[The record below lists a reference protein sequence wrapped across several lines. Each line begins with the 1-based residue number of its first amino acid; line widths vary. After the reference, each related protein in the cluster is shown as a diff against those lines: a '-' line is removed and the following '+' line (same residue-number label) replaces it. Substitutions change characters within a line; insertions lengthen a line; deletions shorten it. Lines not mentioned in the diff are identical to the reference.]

1 MRMSTKPNTPKGM
14 RDFLPHEVM
23 RRYHIMDVMK
33 SQFERYGFLP
43 IETPSMERRE
53 LLLGKYGDEGD
64 RLVFKVLN
72 SGEKVKKVD
81 LDALDKGELSRFGN
95 SLSDKAMRYDLTV
108 PFARFVV
115 QHQNELSF
123 PFKRYQMQ
131 PVWRADRPQHGRF
144 QEFTQCDADA
154 IGSDSLL
161 LELEFIQM
169 VDSIF
174 SDLQLSGCTLRIN
187 HRKVLESIAHRAG
200 AGAEAT
206 RFFTILDKLD
216 KVGWEEVKRL
226 LLDADF
232 DIDILDKI
240 NAALQAKSTT
250 DQVDALKQLIG
261 TSDSDLDP
269 LQDLGFLFSNFGQL
283 TSIKV
288 VFDWTLAR
296 GLDYYTG
303 IIFEISP
310 PKQVSVGSIGAGG
323 RYDDLTGVFGMKD
336 MSGIGISFGLDRI
349 ELVLSELDLFPP
361 ALHSSIDVLV
371 VNFSMELITALFPYI
386 SELRNQGKRVFVYPS
401 AVKLK
406 KQLGLANQLQI
417 PYALLMG
424 ELEWKKQSCTLK
436 NLHSGEQSTILL
448 NHLTQ
453 YNWNNL
459 LLH

>member
-1 MRMSTKPNTPKGM
+1 M

-23 RRYHIMDVMK
+23 RRNHIMGVMK
-33 SQFERYGFLP
+33 TQFERYGFLP

-53 LLLGKYGDEGD
+53 MLLGKYGDEGD

-72 SGEKVKKVD
+72 SGEKVKKAD
-81 LDALDKGELSRFGN
+81 LDALKNGELSRFGN
-95 SLSDKAMRYDLTV
+95 SLSEKAMRYDLTV

-123 PFKRYQMQ
+123 PFKRYQIQ

-161 LELEFIQM
+161 LELEYIHM
-169 VDSIF
+169 VDAIF
-174 SDLQLSGCTLRIN
+174 EDLRLLGCTLRVN
-187 HRKVLESIAHRAG
+187 HRKVLEAIAHRAG
-200 AGAEAT
+200 AGAKT
-206 RFFTILDKLD
+206 TSFFTILDKLD

-226 LLDADF
+226 LHDAEY
-232 DIDILDKI
+232 DIEIIDSIQRTI
-240 NAALQAKSTT
+240 AEKSTA
-250 DQVDALKQLIG
+250 DQLDALKQLIG
-261 TSDSDLDP
+261 SSESDDDP
-269 LQDLGFLFSNFGQL
+269 LQELGFLFSNLGQL
-283 TSIKV
+283 NSTSV

-303 IIFEISP
+303 TIFEISAP
-310 PKQVSVGSIGAGG
+310 EQVSVGSIGAGG

-361 ALHSSIDVLV
+361 ALHTSIDVLV

-401 AVKLK
+401 ATKLK
-406 KQLGLANQLQI
+406 KQLGLANQLRI
-417 PYALLMG
+417 PYALIMG
-424 ELEWKKQSCTLK
+424 ELEWKEKSCTLK
-436 NLHSGEQSTILL
+436 NLHSGEQSKIRL
-448 NHLTQ
+448 NYLTQ
-453 YNWNNL
+453 YNWDNL
-459 LLH
+459 PLH

>member
-14 RDFLPHEVM
+14 RDFLPHEVIRRNHIMGVM
-23 RRYHIMDVMK
+23 RRH
-33 SQFERYGFLP
+33 FERYGFLP
-43 IETPSMERRE
+43 IETPAMERRE

-72 SGEKVKKVD
+72 SGEKVKKAD
-81 LDALDKGELSRFGN
+81 LEALKKSELSRFGN
-95 SLSDKAMRYDLTV
+95 SLSDKALRYDLTV

-131 PVWRADRPQHGRF
+131 SVWRADRPQHGRF

-169 VDSIF
+169 VDAIF
-174 SDLQLSGCTLRIN
+174 WDLRLSGCTLRIN
-187 HRKVLESIAHRAG
+187 HRKVLEVIAQRAG
-200 AGAEAT
+200 AGAET
-206 RFFTILDKLD
+206 KRFFTILDKLD
-216 KVGWEEVKRL
+216 KVGWDEVKRL

-232 DIDILDKI
+232 DIDIIDTI
-240 NAALQAKSTT
+240 QVALQGKSTV
-250 DQVDALKQLIG
+250 DQLDALGQLIG
-261 TSDSDLDP
+261 NSDNDIDPIQDLD
-269 LQDLGFLFSNFGQL
+269 FLFSNLVQL
-283 TSIKV
+283 NSIKV

-303 IIFEISP
+303 TIFEISAP
-310 PKQVSVGSIGAGG
+310 EQVSVGSIGAGG

-361 ALHSSIDVLV
+361 ALHTSIDVMV
-371 VNFSMELITALFPYI
+371 VNFSMEMITALFPYI
-386 SELRNQGKRVFVYPS
+386 SELRKQGKRVFVYPS
-401 AVKLK
+401 AAKLK

-417 PYALLMG
+417 PRALIMG
-424 ELEWKKQSCTLK
+424 DIEWKEKSCTLK
-436 NLHSGEQSTILL
+436 DLRTGEQSTIPLDRL
-448 NHLTQ
+448 AQH
-453 YNWNNL
+453 NWD
-459 LLH
+459 

>member
-23 RRYHIMDVMK
+23 RRNHIMGVMK

-72 SGEKVKKVD
+72 SGEKVKKAD
-81 LDALDKGELSRFGN
+81 IEALKNGELSRFGN

-169 VDSIF
+169 IDAIF
-174 SDLQLSGCTLRIN
+174 GDLQLSGCTLRIN
-187 HRKVLESIAHRAG
+187 HRKVLETIAQLAG
-200 AGAEAT
+200 ARKET
-206 RFFTILDKLD
+206 THFFTILDKLD

-226 LLDADF
+226 LLEADF

-240 NAALQAKSTT
+240 NSALEGKSTA
-250 DQVDALKQLIG
+250 DQLDALGQLIG
-261 TSDSDLDP
+261 NSGIDDEP
-269 LQDLGFLFSNFGQL
+269 IQDLGFLFSNLGQL
-283 TSIKV
+283 SSTKV
-288 VFDWTLAR
+288 VL
-296 GLDYYTG
+296 
-303 IIFEISP
+303 E
-310 PKQVSVGSIGAGG
+310 SVACIGRQSI
-323 RYDDLTGVFGMKD
+323 
-336 MSGIGISFGLDRI
+336 
-349 ELVLSELDLFPP
+349 
-361 ALHSSIDVLV
+361 
-371 VNFSMELITALFPYI
+371 
-386 SELRNQGKRVFVYPS
+386 
-401 AVKLK
+401 
-406 KQLGLANQLQI
+406 LG
-417 PYALLMG
+417 
-424 ELEWKKQSCTLK
+424 
-436 NLHSGEQSTILL
+436 
-448 NHLTQ
+448 
-453 YNWNNL
+453 
-459 LLH
+459 

>member
-14 RDFLPHEVM
+14 RDFLPHQVM
-23 RRYHIMDVMK
+23 RRNHIMEVMK
-33 SQFERYGFLP
+33 TQFERFGFLP
-43 IETPSMERRE
+43 IQTPSMERRE

-72 SGEKVKKVD
+72 SGEKVKKAD
-81 LDALDKGELSRFGN
+81 LDALEKGELSRFGN
-95 SLSDKAMRYDLTV
+95 SLSDKALRYDLTV

-169 VDSIF
+169 IDAIF
-174 SDLQLSGCTLRIN
+174 EDLQLSDCTLRIN
-187 HRKVLESIAHRAG
+187 HRKVLEAIAQLSG
-200 AGAEAT
+200 AGAETT

-216 KVGWEEVKRL
+216 KVGWKEVKRL
-226 LLDADF
+226 LLEADF
-232 DIDILDKI
+232 DIDIIDTI
-240 NAALQAKSTT
+240 QVALQGKSTA
-250 DQVDALKQLIG
+250 DQLDALGQLIG
-261 TSDSDLDP
+261 NSGNDDDP
-269 LQDLGFLFSNFGQL
+269 IQDLGFLFSNLGQL
-283 TSIKV
+283 SSTKV

-303 IIFEISP
+303 TIFEISAP
-310 PKQVSVGSIGAGG
+310 EQVSVGSIGAGG

-361 ALHSSIDVLV
+361 ALHTSIDVLV
-371 VNFSMELITALFPYI
+371 VNFSVELIMALFPYI
-386 SELRNQGKRVFVYPS
+386 NELREQGKRVFVYPS
-401 AVKLK
+401 AAKLK

-417 PYALLMG
+417 PYALIMG
-424 ELEWKKQSCTLK
+424 DSEWKEQSCTLK
-436 NLHSGEQSTILL
+436 DLRTGEQTTILL
-448 NHLTQ
+448 DRLTQ
-453 YNWNNL
+453 YSL
-459 LLH
+459 D

>member
-23 RRYHIMDVMK
+23 RRNHIMGVMK
-33 SQFERYGFLP
+33 TQFERYGFLP
-43 IETPSMERRE
+43 IETPAMERRE

-72 SGEKVKKVD
+72 SGEKVKKAD
-81 LDALDKGELSRFGN
+81 LEALKNGELSRFGN

-161 LELEFIQM
+161 LELEYIQM

-187 HRKVLESIAHRAG
+187 HRKVLEAIAQLAG
-200 AGAEAT
+200 AGAETT

-226 LLDADF
+226 LLEADF

-240 NAALQAKSTT
+240 NAALEGKSTT
-250 DQVDALKQLIG
+250 DQLDALGQLLGI
-261 TSDSDLDP
+261 SDSDHDP
-269 LQDLGFLFSNFGQL
+269 VQDLGFLFSNLGQL
-283 TSIKV
+283 SSTKV

-303 IIFEISP
+303 TIFEISAP
-310 PKQVSVGSIGAGG
+310 EQVSVGSIGAGG

-361 ALHSSIDVLV
+361 VLHTSIDVLV
-371 VNFSMELITALFPYI
+371 VNFSMDMITSLIPYI
-386 SELRNQGKRVFVYPS
+386 SELRKQGKRVFVYPS
-401 AVKLK
+401 AAKLK
-406 KQLGLANQLQI
+406 RQLGLANQLQI
-417 PYALLMG
+417 PHALIMG
-424 ELEWKKQSCTLK
+424 ESEWKEQSCTLK
-436 NLHSGEQSTILL
+436 DLRTGEQSTIPLDG
-448 NHLTQ
+448 LTQ
-453 YNWNNL
+453 YSWD
-459 LLH
+459 

>member
-14 RDFLPHEVM
+14 RDFLPHQVM
-23 RRYHIMDVMK
+23 RRNHIMEVMK
-33 SQFERYGFLP
+33 TQFERFGFLP
-43 IETPSMERRE
+43 IQTPSMERRE

-72 SGEKVKKVD
+72 SGEKVKKAD

-95 SLSDKAMRYDLTV
+95 SLSDKALRYDLTV

-169 VDSIF
+169 IDAIF
-174 SDLQLSGCTLRIN
+174 GDLQLSGCTLRIN
-187 HRKVLESIAHRAG
+187 HRKVLEAIAKQAG
-200 AGAEAT
+200 AGADTT

-240 NAALQAKSTT
+240 NAALDGKSTA
-250 DQVDALKQLIG
+250 DQLDALRQLLG
-261 TSDSDLDP
+261 TSDSDHDP
-269 LQDLGFLFSNFGQL
+269 VQDLSFLFSNLGQL
-283 TSIKV
+283 NSTKV

-303 IIFEISP
+303 IIFEISAP
-310 PKQVSVGSIGAGG
+310 EQVSVGSIGAGG

-349 ELVLSELDLFPP
+349 ELVLSELDLFPT
-361 ALHSSIDVLV
+361 ALHTSIDVMV
-371 VNFSMELITALFPYI
+371 VNFSMDMITSFFPYI
-386 SELRNQGKRVFVYPS
+386 SELRKQGKRVFVYPS
-401 AVKLK
+401 AAKLK

-417 PYALLMG
+417 PYALIMG
-424 ELEWKKQSCTLK
+424 EKEWKSQTCTLK
-436 NLHSGEQSTILL
+436 DLRTGDQSTIELDR
-448 NHLTQ
+448 LTEI
-453 YNWNNL
+453 NL
-459 LLH
+459 V

>member
-23 RRYHIMDVMK
+23 RRNHIMGVMK
-33 SQFERYGFLP
+33 TQFERYGFLP
-43 IETPSMERRE
+43 IETPAMERRE

-72 SGEKVKKVD
+72 SGEKVKKAD
-81 LDALDKGELSRFGN
+81 IEALKSGELSRFGN

-169 VDSIF
+169 IDAIF
-174 SDLQLSGCTLRIN
+174 GDLQLSGCTLRIN
-187 HRKVLESIAHRAG
+187 HRKVLETIAQLAG
-200 AGAEAT
+200 ARKETT

-226 LLDADF
+226 LLEADF
-232 DIDILDKI
+232 DIDILDKT
-240 NAALQAKSTT
+240 NAALEGKSTT
-250 DQVDALKQLIG
+250 DQLEALGQLIG
-261 TSDSDLDP
+261 NSGIDDEP
-269 LQDLGFLFSNFGQL
+269 IQDLGFLFSNLGQL
-283 TSIKV
+283 SSTKV

-303 IIFEISP
+303 TIFEISAP
-310 PKQVSVGSIGAGG
+310 EQVSVGSIGAGG
-323 RYDDLTGVFGMKD
+323 RYDDLTGVFGIKD

-349 ELVLSELDLFPP
+349 ELVLSELDLFSP
-361 ALHSSIDVLV
+361 ALHTLIDVLV
-371 VNFSMELITALFPYI
+371 VNFSMDMITSLIPYI
-386 SELRNQGKRVFVYPS
+386 SELRKQGKRVFVYPS
-401 AVKLK
+401 AAKLK

-417 PYALLMG
+417 PHALIMG
-424 ELEWKKQSCTLK
+424 ESEWKEQSCTLK
-436 NLHSGEQSTILL
+436 DLRTGDQSTIPLDG
-448 NHLTQ
+448 LTQ
-453 YNWNNL
+453 YSWD
-459 LLH
+459 

>member
-1 MRMSTKPNTPKGM
+1 MHMSTKPNTPKGM

-23 RRYHIMDVMK
+23 RRNHIMGVMK
-33 SQFERYGFLP
+33 TQFERYGFLP
-43 IETPSMERRE
+43 IETPAMERRE

-72 SGEKVKKVD
+72 SGEKVKKAD
-81 LDALDKGELSRFGN
+81 LEALKNGELSRFGN

-161 LELEFIQM
+161 LELEYIQM
-169 VDSIF
+169 VDAIF
-174 SDLQLSGCTLRIN
+174 GDLQLSGCTLRIN
-187 HRKVLESIAHRAG
+187 HRKVLETIAHRAG
-200 AGAEAT
+200 AKAETT

-240 NAALQAKSTT
+240 NAALEGKSTT
-250 DQVDALKQLIG
+250 DQLDALKQLIG
-261 TSDSDLDP
+261 NFTGDDNP
-269 LQDLGFLFSNFGQL
+269 LQDLGFLFSNLGQL
-283 TSIKV
+283 SSTTV

-303 IIFEISP
+303 TIFEISAP
-310 PKQVSVGSIGAGG
+310 EQVSVGSIGAGG

-361 ALHSSIDVLV
+361 ALHTSIDVMV
-371 VNFSMELITALFPYI
+371 VNFSMDMITSLIPYI
-386 SELRNQGKRVFVYPS
+386 NELRKQGKRVFVYPS
-401 AVKLK
+401 AAKLK

-417 PYALLMG
+417 PHALIMG
-424 ELEWKKQSCTLK
+424 ESEWKDQSCTLK
-436 NLHSGEQSTILL
+436 DLRTGEQSTIPLDR
-448 NHLTQ
+448 LTQ
-453 YNWNNL
+453 YNWV
-459 LLH
+459 

>member
-23 RRYHIMDVMK
+23 HRNHIMGVMK
-33 SQFERYGFLP
+33 TQFERFGFLP
-43 IETPSMERRE
+43 IETPAMERRE

-72 SGEKVKKVD
+72 SGEKVKKAD
-81 LDALDKGELSRFGN
+81 LEALKNGELSRFGN

-161 LELEFIQM
+161 LELEYIQM
-169 VDSIF
+169 VDAIF
-174 SDLQLSGCTLRIN
+174 GDLQLSGCTLRIN
-187 HRKVLESIAHRAG
+187 HRKVLEAIAQLAG
-200 AGAEAT
+200 AGTETT

-240 NAALQAKSTT
+240 NAALEGKSTT
-250 DQVDALKQLIG
+250 DQLDALKQLIG
-261 TSDSDLDP
+261 NFTGDDNS
-269 LQDLGFLFSNFGQL
+269 LQDLGFLFSNLGQRSS
-283 TSIKV
+283 TTV

-303 IIFEISP
+303 TIFEISAP
-310 PKQVSVGSIGAGG
+310 EQVSVGSIGAGG

-361 ALHSSIDVLV
+361 ALHTSIDVMV
-371 VNFSMELITALFPYI
+371 VNFSMDMITSLIPYI
-386 SELRNQGKRVFVYPS
+386 NELRKQGKRVFVYPS
-401 AVKLK
+401 AAKLK

-417 PYALLMG
+417 PHALIMG
-424 ELEWKKQSCTLK
+424 ESEWKEQSCTLK
-436 NLHSGEQSTILL
+436 DLRTGEQSTIPLDR
-448 NHLTQ
+448 LTQ
-453 YNWNNL
+453 YNWD
-459 LLH
+459 

>member
-1 MRMSTKPNTPKGM
+1 MHMSTKPNTPKGM
-14 RDFLPHEVM
+14 RDFLPQEVM
-23 RRYHIMDVMK
+23 RRNHIMGVMK
-33 SQFERYGFLP
+33 TQFERYGFLP
-43 IETPSMERRE
+43 IETPAMERRE

-72 SGEKVKKVD
+72 SGEKVKKAD

-95 SLSDKAMRYDLTV
+95 SLSDKALRYDLTV

-169 VDSIF
+169 IDAIF
-174 SDLQLSGCTLRIN
+174 GDLQLSGCTLRIN
-187 HRKVLESIAHRAG
+187 HRKVLEAIAQLAG
-200 AGAEAT
+200 AGAEMT
-206 RFFTILDKLD
+206 RFFTTLDKLD

-226 LLDADF
+226 LLEADF
-232 DIDILDKI
+232 DIEILDKI
-240 NAALQAKSTT
+240 NAALEGKSDI
-250 DQVDALKQLIG
+250 DQLDVLGQLLG
-261 TSDSDLDP
+261 TSDSDHDP
-269 LQDLGFLFSNFGQL
+269 IQDLSFLFSNLEQL
-283 TSIKV
+283 NSTTV

-303 IIFEISP
+303 TIFEISAP
-310 PKQVSVGSIGAGG
+310 EQVTVGSIGAGG

-361 ALHSSIDVLV
+361 TLYNSIDVMV
-371 VNFSMELITALFPYI
+371 VNFSMDMITSLIPYI
-386 SELRNQGKRVFVYPS
+386 NELRKQGKRVFVYPS
-401 AVKLK
+401 AAKLK

-417 PYALLMG
+417 PYALIMG
-424 ELEWKKQSCTLK
+424 EEEWKDQSCTLK
-436 NLHSGEQSTILL
+436 DLNTGEQSLIPLAR
-448 NHLTQ
+448 LTQ
-453 YNWNNL
+453 HNWN
-459 LLH
+459 

>member
-23 RRYHIMDVMK
+23 RRNHIMGVMK
-33 SQFERYGFLP
+33 TQFERYGFLP
-43 IETPSMERRE
+43 IETPAMERRE

-72 SGEKVKKVD
+72 SGEKIKKAD
-81 LDALDKGELSRFGN
+81 LEALKNGELSRFGN

-131 PVWRADRPQHGRF
+131 SVWRADRPQHGRF

-161 LELEFIQM
+161 LELEYIQM

-174 SDLQLSGCTLRIN
+174 SDLQLSGCTLRVN
-187 HRKVLESIAHRAG
+187 HRKVLEAIAKLAG
-200 AGAEAT
+200 AGTETT
-206 RFFTILDKLD
+206 RFLTILDKLD

-226 LLDADF
+226 LLDANYNT
-232 DIDILDKI
+232 DIIDSIQR
-240 NAALQAKSTT
+240 ALAGKSTA
-250 DQVDALKQLIG
+250 DQLDTLKQLIG
-261 TSDSDLDP
+261 SSAGDEDSLE
-269 LQDLGFLFSNFGQL
+269 DLGFLFSNLGQL
-283 TSIKV
+283 NSINV

-303 IIFEISP
+303 TIFEISAP
-310 PKQVSVGSIGAGG
+310 EQASVGSIGAGG

-361 ALHSSIDVLV
+361 ALHTSIDVLV
-371 VNFSMELITALFPYI
+371 VNFSMEMITALFPYI
-386 SELRNQGKRVFVYPS
+386 GELRKQGKRVFVYPS
-401 AVKLK
+401 TAKLK

-417 PYALLMG
+417 PYALIMG
-424 ELEWKKQSCTLK
+424 ESEWKEQSCTIKDLRT
-436 NLHSGEQSTILL
+436 GEQSTTSLDGL
-448 NHLTQ
+448 KQ
-453 YNWNNL
+453 YSWD
-459 LLH
+459 

>member
-1 MRMSTKPNTPKGM
+1 MLMSTKPNTPKGM

-23 RRYHIMDVMK
+23 RRNHIIGVMK
-33 SQFERYGFLP
+33 TQFERYGFLP

-53 LLLGKYGDEGD
+53 MLLGKYGDEGD

-72 SGEKVKKVD
+72 SGEKVKKAD
-81 LDALDKGELSRFGN
+81 LNALKNGELSLFGN
-95 SLSDKAMRYDLTV
+95 SLSEKAMRYDLTV

-123 PFKRYQMQ
+123 PFKRYQIQ

-161 LELEFIQM
+161 LELEYIHM
-169 VDSIF
+169 VDAIF
-174 SDLQLSGCTLRIN
+174 GDLRLSGCTLRVN
-187 HRKVLESIAHRAG
+187 HRKVLEAIAHRAG
-200 AGAEAT
+200 AGAKT
-206 RFFTILDKLD
+206 TSFFTILDKLD

-226 LLDADF
+226 LLDAEYDIEI
-232 DIDILDKI
+232 IDIIQRTL
-240 NAALQAKSTT
+240 AEKSIA
-250 DQVDALKQLIG
+250 DQLDALKQFIG
-261 TSDSDLDP
+261 SSESDDDP
-269 LQDLGFLFSNFGQL
+269 LQELRFLFSNLEQL
-283 TSIKV
+283 NSTSV

-303 IIFEISP
+303 TIFEISAP
-310 PKQVSVGSIGAGG
+310 DQVSVGSIGAGG

-361 ALHSSIDVLV
+361 ALNASIDVLV

-386 SELRNQGKRVFVYPS
+386 SELRNQGKRVLVYPS
-401 AVKLK
+401 DAKLK
-406 KQLGLANQLQI
+406 KQLGLANQLRI
-417 PYALLMG
+417 PYALIMG
-424 ELEWKKQSCTLK
+424 ELEWKEQSCTLK
-436 NLHSGEQSTILL
+436 NLHSGEQSTIRL
-448 NHLTQ
+448 NHLTH
-453 YNWNNL
+453 YNWDNL
-459 LLH
+459 PPH

>member
-1 MRMSTKPNTPKGM
+1 MHMSTKPNTPKGM
-14 RDFLPHEVM
+14 RDFLPQEVM
-23 RRYHIMDVMK
+23 RRNHIMGVMK
-33 SQFERYGFLP
+33 TQFERYGFLP
-43 IETPSMERRE
+43 IETPAMERRE

-72 SGEKVKKVD
+72 SGEKVKKAD

-95 SLSDKAMRYDLTV
+95 SLSDKALRYDLTV

-123 PFKRYQMQ
+123 PFKRYQIQ

-169 VDSIF
+169 IDAIF
-174 SDLQLSGCTLRIN
+174 GDLQLSGCTLRIN
-187 HRKVLESIAHRAG
+187 HRKVLETIAQLAG
-200 AGAEAT
+200 ARKETT

-269 LQDLGFLFSNFGQL
+269 LQDLGFLFSNLGQL

-349 ELVLSELDLFPP
+349 ELVLYELDLFPP
-361 ALHSSIDVLV
+361 ALHTSIDVLV
-371 VNFSMELITALFPYI
+371 VNFSVEMTTSLLPYI
-386 SELRNQGKRVFVYPS
+386 SELRKQGKRIFVYPS
-401 AVKLK
+401 SSKLK
-406 KQLGLANQLQI
+406 KQLSLANQLQI
-417 PYALLMG
+417 PYALIIG
-424 ELEWKKQSCTLK
+424 ESEWKDQSCTIKDLRT
-436 NLHSGEQSTILL
+436 GEQSIIPLDAL
-448 NHLTQ
+448 MQ
-453 YNWNNL
+453 YSWD
-459 LLH
+459 

>member
-23 RRYHIMDVMK
+23 RRNYIMGVMK
-33 SQFERYGFLP
+33 TQFERYGFLP
-43 IETPSMERRE
+43 IETPVMERRE

-72 SGEKVKKVD
+72 SGEKVKKAD
-81 LDALDKGELSRFGN
+81 IEALNNGELSRFGN

-123 PFKRYQMQ
+123 PFKRFQMQ

-161 LELEFIQM
+161 LELEYIQM
-169 VDSIF
+169 VDAIF
-174 SDLQLSGCTLRIN
+174 RDLQLSGCTLRIN
-187 HRKVLESIAHRAG
+187 HRKVLEAIAIKAG
-200 AGAEAT
+200 AGAETT

-226 LLDADF
+226 LLYAQYN
-232 DIDILDKI
+232 IDIIDSI
-240 NAALQAKSTT
+240 QRALEDKSTA
-250 DQVDALKQLIG
+250 DQLDSLKQLIG
-261 TSDSDLDP
+261 NSTGDDDS
-269 LQDLGFLFSNFGQL
+269 LQDLGFLFSNLEQL
-283 TSIKV
+283 SSTNV

-303 IIFEISP
+303 VIFEISAP
-310 PKQVSVGSIGAGG
+310 EQVSVGSIGAGG

-361 ALHSSIDVLV
+361 TLHTSIDVLV
-371 VNFSMELITALFPYI
+371 VNFSMDMIKVLFPYI
-386 SELRNQGKRVFVYPS
+386 NELRKQGKRVFVYPT
-401 AVKLK
+401 AAKLK

-417 PYALLMG
+417 PYALIMG
-424 ELEWKKQSCTLK
+424 ESEWKDQSCTLK
-436 NLHSGEQSTILL
+436 NLRTGEQSAIPL
-448 NHLTQ
+448 NGLTQ
-453 YNWNNL
+453 YSWD
-459 LLH
+459 

>member
-1 MRMSTKPNTPKGM
+1 MLMSTKPNTPKGM
-14 RDFLPHEVM
+14 RDFLPHEVI
-23 RRYHIMDVMK
+23 RRNHIMGVMK
-33 SQFERYGFLP
+33 TQFERYGFLP

-53 LLLGKYGDEGD
+53 MLLGKYGDEGD

-72 SGEKVKKVD
+72 SGEKVKKAD
-81 LDALDKGELSRFGN
+81 LDALKNGELSRFGN
-95 SLSDKAMRYDLTV
+95 SLSEKAMRYDLTV

-123 PFKRYQMQ
+123 PFKRYQIQ

-161 LELEFIQM
+161 LELEYIHM
-169 VDSIF
+169 VDAIF
-174 SDLQLSGCTLRIN
+174 GDLRLSGCTLRVN
-187 HRKVLESIAHRAG
+187 HRKVLEAIAYRAG
-200 AGAEAT
+200 AGAET
-206 RFFTILDKLD
+206 TSFFTILDKLD

-226 LLDADF
+226 LLDAKY
-232 DIDILDKI
+232 DIEIIDCIQRTLAEKS
-240 NAALQAKSTT
+240 NA
-250 DQVDALKQLIG
+250 DQFDALKQLIG
-261 TSDSDLDP
+261 GSERDDDP
-269 LQDLGFLFSNFGQL
+269 LQELSFLFSNLEQL
-283 TSIKV
+283 NSTSV

-303 IIFEISP
+303 TIFEISAP
-310 PKQVSVGSIGAGG
+310 EQVSVGSIGAGG
-323 RYDDLTGVFGMKD
+323 RYDDLTGVFGLKD

-361 ALHSSIDVLV
+361 ALHNSIDVLV

-401 AVKLK
+401 AAKLK
-406 KQLGLANQLQI
+406 KQLGLANQLRI
-417 PYALLMG
+417 PYALIMG
-424 ELEWKKQSCTLK
+424 ELEWKEQSCTLK
-436 NLHSGEQSTILL
+436 NLHSGEQSTIRL

-453 YNWNNL
+453 YNWDNL
-459 LLH
+459 PPH

>member
-23 RRYHIMDVMK
+23 RRNHIMGVMK
-33 SQFERYGFLP
+33 SQFERFGFLP

-72 SGEKVKKVD
+72 SGEKVKKAD
-81 LDALDKGELSRFGN
+81 LDALEKGELSRFGN
-95 SLSDKAMRYDLTV
+95 SLSDKALRYDLTV

-169 VDSIF
+169 IDAIF
-174 SDLQLSGCTLRIN
+174 GDLQLSGCTLRVN
-187 HRKVLESIAHRAG
+187 HRKVLEAIAQRAS
-200 AGAEAT
+200 AGSQST

-216 KVGWEEVKRL
+216 KVGWDEVKRL
-226 LLDADF
+226 LLEADF
-232 DIDILDKI
+232 DIDIIDTI
-240 NAALQAKSTT
+240 QVALQGKPTA
-250 DQVDALKQLIG
+250 DQLDALGQLIG
-261 TSDSDLDP
+261 NSGNDDDP
-269 LQDLGFLFSNFGQL
+269 IQDLGFLFSNLGQL
-283 TSIKV
+283 SSTKV

-303 IIFEISP
+303 VIFEISAP
-310 PKQVSVGSIGAGG
+310 EQVSVGSIGAGG

-349 ELVLSELDLFPP
+349 ELVLSELGLFPA
-361 ALHSSIDVLV
+361 ALHTSIDVLV
-371 VNFSMELITALFPYI
+371 VNFSMEMITALFPYV
-386 SELRNQGKRVFVYPS
+386 SELRKQGKRVFVYPS
-401 AVKLK
+401 AAKLK

-417 PYALLMG
+417 PYALIMG
-424 ELEWKKQSCTLK
+424 NEEWKDQSCTLK
-436 NLHSGEQSTILL
+436 DLRSGEQSTIALDR
-448 NHLTQ
+448 LTQ
-453 YNWNNL
+453 YSWD
-459 LLH
+459 

>member
-1 MRMSTKPNTPKGM
+1 MLMSTKPNTPKGM

-23 RRYHIMDVMK
+23 RRNHIMGVMK
-33 SQFERYGFLP
+33 TQFERFGFLP

-53 LLLGKYGDEGD
+53 MLLGKYGDEGD

-72 SGEKVKKVD
+72 SGEKVKKAD
-81 LDALDKGELSRFGN
+81 LDALKNGELSRFEN
-95 SLSDKAMRYDLTV
+95 SLSEKVMRYDLTV

-123 PFKRYQMQ
+123 PFKRYQIQ

-161 LELEFIQM
+161 LELEYIHM
-169 VDSIF
+169 VDAIF
-174 SDLQLSGCTLRIN
+174 GDLRLSGCTLRVN
-187 HRKVLESIAHRAG
+187 HRKVLEAIAHRAG
-200 AGAEAT
+200 AGAKT
-206 RFFTILDKLD
+206 TSFFTILDKLD

-226 LLDADF
+226 LLDAEY
-232 DIDILDKI
+232 DIEIIDSIQRTL
-240 NAALQAKSTT
+240 AEKSTG
-250 DQVDALKQLIG
+250 DQLDSLKQLIG
-261 TSDSDLDP
+261 SSESDDDP
-269 LQDLGFLFSNFGQL
+269 LQELGFLFSNLKQL
-283 TSIKV
+283 NSTSV

-303 IIFEISP
+303 TIFEISAP
-310 PKQVSVGSIGAGG
+310 EQVSVGSIGAGG

-349 ELVLSELDLFPP
+349 DLVLSELDLFPP
-361 ALHSSIDVLV
+361 ALHTSIDVLV

-386 SELRNQGKRVFVYPS
+386 SELRNQGKRVFIYPS
-401 AVKLK
+401 AAKLK
-406 KQLGLANQLQI
+406 KQLGFANQLRI
-417 PYALLMG
+417 PYALIMG
-424 ELEWKKQSCTLK
+424 ELEWREQSCTLK
-436 NLHSGEQSTILL
+436 NLDSGEQSTIRL

-453 YNWNNL
+453 YNWDNL
-459 LLH
+459 PLH

>member
-14 RDFLPHEVM
+14 RDFLPYEVM
-23 RRYHIMDVMK
+23 RRNHIMGVMK
-33 SQFERYGFLP
+33 TQFERFGFLP
-43 IETPSMERRE
+43 IETPAMERRE

-72 SGEKVKKVD
+72 SGEKVKKAD
-81 LDALDKGELSRFGN
+81 LEALKNGELSRFGN

-161 LELEFIQM
+161 LELEYIQM
-169 VDSIF
+169 VDAIF
-174 SDLQLSGCTLRIN
+174 GDLQLSGCTLRIN
-187 HRKVLESIAHRAG
+187 HRKVLEAIAQLADAG
-200 AGAEAT
+200 TET
-206 RFFTILDKLD
+206 TPFFTILDKLD

-240 NAALQAKSTT
+240 NAALEGKSTT
-250 DQVDALKQLIG
+250 DQLDALKQLIG
-261 TSDSDLDP
+261 NFTGDDNP
-269 LQDLGFLFSNFGQL
+269 LQDLGFLFSNLGQL
-283 TSIKV
+283 SSTSV

-303 IIFEISP
+303 TIFEISAP
-310 PKQVSVGSIGAGG
+310 EQVSVGSIGAGG

-361 ALHSSIDVLV
+361 ALHTSIDVMV
-371 VNFSMELITALFPYI
+371 VNFSMDMITSLIPYI
-386 SELRNQGKRVFVYPS
+386 NELRKQGKRVFVYPS
-401 AVKLK
+401 AAKLK

-417 PYALLMG
+417 PHALIMG
-424 ELEWKKQSCTLK
+424 ESEWKEQSCTLK
-436 NLHSGEQSTILL
+436 DLRTGEQSTIPLDR
-448 NHLTQ
+448 LTQ
-453 YNWNNL
+453 YNWV
-459 LLH
+459 

>member
-1 MRMSTKPNTPKGM
+1 MLMSTKPNTPKGM

-23 RRYHIMDVMK
+23 RRNHIMGVMK
-33 SQFERYGFLP
+33 TQFERYGFLP

-53 LLLGKYGDEGD
+53 MLLGKYGDEGD

-72 SGEKVKKVD
+72 SGEKVKKAD
-81 LDALDKGELSRFGN
+81 LDALKNGELSRFGN
-95 SLSDKAMRYDLTV
+95 SLSEKAMRYDLTV

-123 PFKRYQMQ
+123 PFKRYQIQ

-161 LELEFIQM
+161 LELEYIHM
-169 VDSIF
+169 VDAIF
-174 SDLQLSGCTLRIN
+174 EDLRLLGCTLRVN
-187 HRKVLESIAHRAG
+187 HRKVLEAIAHRAG
-200 AGAEAT
+200 AGAKT
-206 RFFTILDKLD
+206 TSFFTILDKLD

-226 LLDADF
+226 LHDAEY
-232 DIDILDKI
+232 DIEIIDSIQRTI
-240 NAALQAKSTT
+240 AEKSTA
-250 DQVDALKQLIG
+250 DQLDALKQLIG
-261 TSDSDLDP
+261 SSESDDDP
-269 LQDLGFLFSNFGQL
+269 LQELGFLFSNLGQL
-283 TSIKV
+283 NSTSV

-303 IIFEISP
+303 TIFEISAP
-310 PKQVSVGSIGAGG
+310 EQVSVGSIGAGG

-361 ALHSSIDVLV
+361 ALHTSMDVLV

-401 AVKLK
+401 ATKLK
-406 KQLGLANQLQI
+406 KQLGLANQLRI
-417 PYALLMG
+417 PYALIMG
-424 ELEWKKQSCTLK
+424 ELEWKEKSCTLK
-436 NLHSGEQSTILL
+436 NLHSGEQSKIHL
-448 NHLTQ
+448 NYLTQ
-453 YNWNNL
+453 YNWDNL
-459 LLH
+459 PVH

>member
-1 MRMSTKPNTPKGM
+1 MLMSTKPNTPKGM

-23 RRYHIMDVMK
+23 RRNHIVGVMK
-33 SQFERYGFLP
+33 TQFERYGFLP

-53 LLLGKYGDEGD
+53 MLLGKYGDEGD

-72 SGEKVKKVD
+72 SGEKVKKAD
-81 LDALDKGELSRFGN
+81 LDALKNGELSRFGN
-95 SLSDKAMRYDLTV
+95 SLSEKAMRYDLTV

-123 PFKRYQMQ
+123 PFKRYQIQ

-161 LELEFIQM
+161 LELEYIHM
-169 VDSIF
+169 VDAIF
-174 SDLQLSGCTLRIN
+174 GDLRLSGCTLRVN
-187 HRKVLESIAHRAG
+187 HRKVLEAIAYRAG
-200 AGAEAT
+200 AGAET
-206 RFFTILDKLD
+206 TSFFTILDKLD

-226 LLDADF
+226 LLDAKY
-232 DIDILDKI
+232 DIEIIDCIQRTLAEKS
-240 NAALQAKSTT
+240 NA
-250 DQVDALKQLIG
+250 DQFDALKQLIG
-261 TSDSDLDP
+261 GSERDDDP
-269 LQDLGFLFSNFGQL
+269 LQELSFLFSNLEQL
-283 TSIKV
+283 NSTSV

-303 IIFEISP
+303 TIFEISAP
-310 PKQVSVGSIGAGG
+310 EQVSVGSIGAGG
-323 RYDDLTGVFGMKD
+323 RYDDLTGVFGLKD

-361 ALHSSIDVLV
+361 ALHNSIDVLV

-401 AVKLK
+401 AAKLK
-406 KQLGLANQLQI
+406 KQLGLANQLRI
-417 PYALLMG
+417 PYALIMG
-424 ELEWKKQSCTLK
+424 ELEWKEQSCTLK
-436 NLHSGEQSTILL
+436 NLHSGEQSTIRL

-453 YNWNNL
+453 YNWDNL
-459 LLH
+459 PPH